1 MASILNRDAA
11 FGVAGAGARHRAKL
25 APHEGRDTAPVTPS
39 CAQCAVT
46 PTWATP
52 PTWRT
57 GVWGHPMSNRNASAP
72 RVRGTRTLM
81 LAAALSACLRTASRK
96 GRGVQLSG
104 FACEVF
110 APYSLASRP
119 EKRLFLGANA
129 LFFIARNEGSSMTSD
144 NYSCIHRIKY
154 TLPRGKHKNDR
165 DTRAMLSFRFRA
177 MYRSLGLSRP
187 DAAQLLHV
195 SERTLHN
202 WETGHHEIPYSAY
215 RLLRLL
221 TRQELPGKAWTGW
234 HITAGV
240 LWSPEG
246 HGFKPED
253 SSWWSMLCRRSAQF
267 HSLYAENSRL
277 KRKNADGA
285 SDGQRS
291 GVGAVDVG
299 GSTLMPLDFGLPKGR
314 NPVTPS
320 FFPVHR
326 NFRGF
331 EPVQSCPASVRFA
344 RVLLTPKLFV
354 GGVK

>member
-129 LFFIARNEGSSMTSD
+129 LFFIARNEGSSMVSD
-144 NYSCIHRIKY
+144 NYSCIHRMKY
-154 TLPRGKHKNDR
+154 
-165 DTRAMLSFRFRA
+165 
-177 MYRSLGLSRP
+177 
-187 DAAQLLHV
+187 
-195 SERTLHN
+195 
-202 WETGHHEIPYSAY
+202 
-215 RLLRLL
+215 
-221 TRQELPGKAWTGW
+221 
-234 HITAGV
+234 
-240 LWSPEG
+240 
-246 HGFKPED
+246 D
-253 SSWWSMLCRRSAQF
+253 S
-267 HSLYAENSRL
+267 
-277 KRKNADGA
+277 D
-285 SDGQRS
+285 
-291 GVGAVDVG
+291 
-299 GSTLMPLDFGLPKGR
+299 
-314 NPVTPS
+314 
-320 FFPVHR
+320 
-326 NFRGF
+326 
-331 EPVQSCPASVRFA
+331 
-344 RVLLTPKLFV
+344 
-354 GGVK
+354 